1 MIEQLVAKVFEA
13 RNAAH
18 LEHWATTNGEVH
30 RATGDFY
37 ESIISTL
44 DELVEC
50 YQGAF
55 DVIGEVKPEVSK
67 DKLMTLLE
75 EQSVWMS
82 ENRDE
87 ICRDLS
93 VLENLLDELMASY
106 LRTLFKLRRLK

>member
-1 MIEQLVAKVFEA
+1 MIEQLVVKVFEA

-18 LEHWATTNGEVH
+18 LEHWATANGEVH

-37 ESIISTL
+37 EVIISTL

-55 DVIGEVKPEVSK
+55 DVVKDIELANSK
-67 DKLMTLLE
+67 TELMPLLE
-75 EQSVWMS
+75 AQIVWMA

-87 ICRDLS
+87 ICRELS
-93 VLENLLDELMASY
+93 VLENLLDELSAHY

>member
-1 MIEQLVAKVFEA
+1 MISQLVAKVFEA
-13 RNAAH
+13 RDAAH
-18 LEHWATTNGEVH
+18 LEHWKTANGEVH
-30 RATGDFY
+30 RATGEFY

-55 DVIGEVKPEVSK
+55 DVVEDIKLANSK
-67 DKLMTLLE
+67 TELMPLLE
-75 EQSVWMS
+75 TQVVWMA

-87 ICRDLS
+87 ICRELS
-93 VLENLLDELMASY
+93 VLENLLDELSAHY

>member
-18 LEHWATTNGEVH
+18 LEHWKTANGEVH
-30 RATGDFY
+30 RATGEFY

-44 DELVEC
+44 DEFVEC

-55 DVIGEVKPEVSK
+55 DVVEDIKFSSSK
-67 DKLMTLLE
+67 TELMPLLE
-75 EQSVWMS
+75 TQVVWMA
-82 ENRDE
+82 ENKDE
-87 ICRDLS
+87 ICRELS
-93 VLENLLDELMASY
+93 VLENLLDELSAHY